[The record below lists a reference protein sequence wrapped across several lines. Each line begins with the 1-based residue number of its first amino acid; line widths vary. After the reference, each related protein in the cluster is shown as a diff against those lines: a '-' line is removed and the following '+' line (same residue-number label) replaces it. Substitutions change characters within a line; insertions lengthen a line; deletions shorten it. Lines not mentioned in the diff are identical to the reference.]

1 VSQPR
6 AVPDTLPKLLVA
18 RASERPSATALREKD
33 LGIWRA
39 LTWREYL
46 QRVRN
51 TALGF
56 LELGV
61 ARGDKVA
68 ILGDNRPEW
77 LITELAAQSIGAVPM
92 GVYQDAVAAEVQFL
106 IGWSDAVLVMA
117 EDQEQIDKILE
128 SRAELPRVRKVLYH
142 DPRGLRSY
150 DDPLLMNLTELE
162 KIGARR
168 ALHDS
173 HEFETLVEAT
183 RADDTALLSST
194 SGTTGKPKLAMLT
207 HRNLISMA
215 QSFCA
220 VEPLAASD
228 EFLSF
233 LPLPW
238 IGEQMIGVACALW
251 KGFAVNFPEEPETAQ
266 IDLREIGPHMMFSPP
281 RIWENM
287 VSDVQVR
294 IEDSSRLKQWVY
306 RWAIRKGEQAADL
319 RLAKRPLPRP
329 LALQNRIAELVCFL
343 WIKDKLGLRRL
354 KRAYTGGAA
363 LGPDIFRFFHALG
376 VNLKQIYGQTE
387 VSGIS
392 VLHSDGDVKYQTV
405 GVPVPGTEIR
415 IADNGEIL
423 TKSPSVFI
431 GYYKNPEATAE
442 TLADGWLHSGDAGY
456 LDADGHLIVIDRA
469 KDVMTL
475 HDGTRFSPQFLE
487 NKLKWSPYIREAVVF
502 GGDWPFVTA
511 LVTIDFANAGKWAEK
526 RQLPYTTFTDLSQ
539 KAQVYALVHDHV
551 ERINADL
558 PEAARIRR
566 FLLLHKEL
574 DADDAE
580 LTRTRKV
587 RRGFIAE
594 RYRTLVDAL
603 YGETDTVPIETVITY
618 QDGRTAMTRT
628 ELRIATMGQAA
639 TRGA

>member
-1 VSQPR
+1 MGQ
-6 AVPDTLPKLLVA
+6 PDTLPKLLVA
-18 RASERPSATALREKD
+18 RARERPAATALREKD

-51 TALGF
+51 AALGF
-56 LELGV
+56 IELGV
-61 ARGDKVA
+61 ERGDTVA

-77 LITELAAQSIGAVPM
+77 LITELAAQSIGAVSM
-92 GVYQDAVAAEVQFL
+92 GVYQDAVTSEVQFL

-117 EDQEQIDKILE
+117 EDQEQVDKILE
-128 SRAELPRVRKVLYH
+128 SRAQLPRVRKVLFH
-142 DPRGLRSY
+142 DPRGLRAY
-150 DDPLLMNLTELE
+150 DDPLLMDLAEVE
-162 KIGARR
+162 KLGARR
-168 ALHDS
+168 AAANHG
-173 HEFETLVEAT
+173 EFEALVEAT
-183 RADDTALLSST
+183 RPDDTAILSTT

-207 HRNLISMA
+207 HRNLLAMA
-215 QSFCA
+215 QSFCT
-220 VEPLAASD
+220 VEPLAAGD

-294 IEDSSRLKQWVY
+294 IEDSSRLKRAIYGWS
-306 RWAIRKGEQAADL
+306 IRKGEQAADL
-319 RLAKRPLPRP
+319 RMAKRPLPAR
-329 LALQNRIAELVCFL
+329 LALESRLAGLVCFL

-363 LGPDIFRFFHALG
+363 LGPDIFRFFHAMG

-415 IADNGEIL
+415 IADDGEIL
-423 TKSPSVFI
+423 TRSPAVFV

-442 TLADGWLHSGDAGY
+442 TLQDGWLHSGDAGY

-475 HDGTRFSPQFLE
+475 HDGTKFSPQFLE
-487 NKLKWSPYIREAVVF
+487 NKLKWSPYVREAVVF
-502 GGDWPFVTA
+502 GGDWPFVAA

-526 RQLPYTTFTDLSQ
+526 RQLAYTTFTDLSQ
-539 KAQVYALVHDHV
+539 KSEIYALVRDHV
-551 ERINADL
+551 ARINADL
-558 PEAARIRR
+558 PEAARVQR

-603 YGETDTVPIETVITY
+603 YGDRDAVAVETVISY
-618 QDGRTAMTRT
+618 QDGRTATTKT
-628 ELRIATMGQAA
+628 ELRIETMGAA
-639 TRGA
+639 AMRGA